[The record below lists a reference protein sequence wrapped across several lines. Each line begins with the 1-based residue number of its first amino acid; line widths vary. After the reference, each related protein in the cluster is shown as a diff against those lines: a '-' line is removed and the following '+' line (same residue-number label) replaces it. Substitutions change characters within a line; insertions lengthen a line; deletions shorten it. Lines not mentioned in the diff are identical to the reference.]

1 MQKYKSNIN
10 VMPAYKLTAT
20 RQMGKIPKGFVLQ
33 VASNSIPKPDAKD
46 VENAIIRAGFDD
58 NNSRSYK
65 SAGNWTVEKLG

>member
-1 MQKYKSNIN
+1 
-10 VMPAYKLTAT
+10 
-20 RQMGKIPKGFVLQ
+20 MGKIPKGFVLQ

-46 VENAIIRAGFDD
+46 VVNAIIRAGFDD